1 MNQKRTPLFDQ
12 LKKHSSQHPIS
23 FHVPGHKYGELL
35 SYGESEFFKDIL
47 KLDATELGSLDD
59 LHSPGGV
66 ILESQRLLANL
77 YGVSTSYFLVNGSTA
92 GNLAM
97 IMAAA
102 EENDTVLVQRNCH
115 KSILNGISLAKADP
129 VFLAPE
135 YNHDWGVAGGVPFET
150 VKEAI
155 GRYPHAKALI
165 LTYPNYYG
173 MVSDLEQIITHAHH
187 YGIPVLVDEAH
198 GAHFIG
204 AKCFPASAVQLKAD
218 IVIQSAH
225 KTLPAMTMG
234 AYLHFNSKLVN
245 EKKLSSYLGLLQSS
259 SPSYPIMASLDM
271 ARAYLASFSDKDA
284 DKLYEK
290 IENFRN
296 ALNRIRGIKVLSYKN
311 NIGDPLKVTIQS
323 TTSLSGYE
331 LQQILEQHGIY
342 AEMADPYNVLLVFP
356 LLKSNMDYSVEG
368 VINCLEKELK
378 TYITTEDPKKKIIF
392 SKEPVSELSFNQK
405 KREGHTKKTVL
416 LEDSVGRI
424 SAQQVTPYPPGIP
437 LLFPGEPIHKED
449 IQNIRILLEAGA
461 RFQNEENIQQGTIKI
476 YEQLE
481 EVL

>member
-1 MNQKRTPLFDQ
+1 MNQERTPLFDQ
-12 LKKHSSQHPIS
+12 LKKHASQHPIS

-35 SYGESEFFKDIL
+35 SYGEIEYFKDIL
-47 KLDATELGSLDD
+47 KLDATELGGLDD
-59 LHSPGGV
+59 LHSPEGV
-66 ILESQRLLANL
+66 ILEAQRLLANL

-115 KSILNGISLAKADP
+115 KSILNGISLAKANP

-135 YNHDWGVAGGVPFET
+135 YNQDWGVAGGVSLET

-155 GRYPHAKALI
+155 EQYPHAKALI

-173 MVSDLEQIITHAHH
+173 MVFDLEQIIKHAHQ

-204 AKCFPASAVQLKAD
+204 GKCFPASAVQLQAD

-245 EKKLSSYLGLLQSS
+245 EEKLSSYLGILQSS

-284 DKLYEK
+284 DKLCEK
-290 IENFRN
+290 VESFRN
-296 ALNRIRGIKVLSYKN
+296 ALSTIKGIKVLPYDN

-323 TTSLSGYE
+323 ITSLSGFE

-356 LLKSNMDYSVEG
+356 LLKTYMDYPVDRVVS
-368 VINCLEKELK
+368 CLEEGIKIYLH
-378 TYITTEDPKKKIIF
+378 TEDQKKKMIF
-392 SKEPVSELSFNQK
+392 SKKPVSELVLNQK
-405 KREGHTKKTVL
+405 KREGLIIKPVPL
-416 LEDSVGRI
+416 ADAVGRVC
-424 SAQQVTPYPPGIP
+424 AQEVTPYPPGSP

-449 IQNIRILLEAGA
+449 IQNIRILKEAGA
-461 RFQNEENIQQGTIKI
+461 RFQNEENIKQGTIKI
-476 YEQLE
+476 YE
-481 EVL
+481 

>member
-1 MNQKRTPLFDQ
+1 MNQERTPLFDQ
-12 LKKHSSQHPIS
+12 LKKHAIQNPIS
-23 FHVPGHKYGELL
+23 FHVPGHKYGELI
-35 SYGESEFFKDIL
+35 SYGGAEYFKDIL
-47 KLDATELGSLDD
+47 KLDATELSGLDD
-59 LHSPGGV
+59 LHSPEGV
-66 ILESQRLLANL
+66 ILEAQRLLANL
-77 YGVSTSYFLVNGSTA
+77 YGVSTSYLLVNGSTA

-115 KSILNGISLAKADP
+115 KSILNGISLAKATP

-135 YNHDWGVAGGVPFET
+135 YNQDWGVAGGVSLET

-155 GRYPHAKALI
+155 EQYPYAKALI

-173 MVSDLEQIITHAHH
+173 MVFDLEQIIKHAHQ

-204 AKCFPASAVQLKAD
+204 GTCFPSSAVQLQAD

-245 EKKLSSYLGLLQSS
+245 EERLRSYLGILQSS

-271 ARAYLASFSDKDA
+271 ARAYLASFSDQDA
-284 DKLYEK
+284 EKLYE
-290 IENFRN
+290 NVVSFRN
-296 ALNRIRGIKVLSYKN
+296 ALSTIKGIKVLPYEN

-323 TTSLSGYE
+323 ITSLSGFE

-342 AEMADPYNVLLVFP
+342 SEMADPYNVLLVFP
-356 LLKSNMDYSVEG
+356 LLKSYMDYPVDRVVSCIEEG
-368 VINCLEKELK
+368 IK
-378 TYITTEDPKKKIIF
+378 TYIHTEDQKKKIIF
-392 SKEPVSELSFNQK
+392 SKTPVSKLVLNQK
-405 KREGHTKKTVL
+405 QREGLAIKPVPL
-416 LEDSVGRI
+416 ADSVGKI
-424 SAQQVTPYPPGIP
+424 CAQQVTPYPPGIP
-437 LLFPGEPIHKED
+437 LLFPGEPIQKAD
-449 IQNIRILLEAGA
+449 IQNIRILKDAGA
-461 RFQNEENIQQGTIKI
+461 RFQDEENIKQGIIKI
-476 YEQLE
+476 YE
-481 EVL
+481 